1 MNDLEHLGVIMDGN
15 RRWAKKN
22 MLKTVIDGHRAGTK
36 RFIDLCSWCVDEK
49 IPYVTV
55 FAFSTDNWDRA
66 KEEVQGIFDLME
78 EFFRTEIQTC
88 IEKGVKLTILGDRTK
103 LKPKSQETIKN
114 AEYKTKD
121 CSALHAQIAI
131 NYGGRDE
138 IIRGIKKLLAQSDG
152 TPYFIERFNDVEF
165 EKYLDTA
172 GMPDMDLVIR
182 TGADGRNRLSG
193 FFPWQSVYAE
203 LQFLDVLWP
212 DFSKNDLLDAINW
225 FRGVERLKGGGK
237 VQLGMAGNNGARK

>member
-1 MNDLEHLGVIMDGN
+1 MDGN

-22 MLKTVIDGHRAGTK
+22 MLKTVIDGHRAGTQK
-36 RFIDLCSWCVDEK
+36 FIDLCSWCVDEK

-55 FAFSTDNWDRA
+55 FAFSTENWNRA
-66 KEEVQGIFDLME
+66 QEEVRGIFDLME

-88 IEKGVKLTILGDRTK
+88 IEKGVKLTILGDRAK
-103 LKPKSQETIKN
+103 LKRESQETIKN
-114 AEYKTKD
+114 AEYRTKD

-131 NYGGRDE
+131 NYSGRDE

-152 TPYFIERFNDVEF
+152 TQSFIGSFTDEAF

-172 GMPDMDLVIR
+172 GMPDIDLIIR
-182 TGADGRNRLSG
+182 TGASGRKRLSG

-203 LQFLDVLWP
+203 LIFLDVLWP
-212 DFSKNDLLDAINW
+212 DFLKDDLINAINW
-225 FRGVERLKGGGK
+225 FKDVERLKGGGK
-237 VQLGMAGNNGARK
+237 VQL